1 MMKSGDYRM
10 KTNQIA
16 RIIIPLVLLLGA
28 ATTFFV
34 ATLGNQQTDTSTQ
47 DTNLFTSEAISMNLY
62 IEGFVGES
70 ERAGRESS
78 SDVLAYSHSITN
90 PDFEDMERASIS
102 IHHSPF
108 RITKMID
115 KSSPKLYNA
124 SHYMILIPSVSFEV
138 YYEPD
143 NLCFLLIE
151 LQGALI
157 ISIQHYGLGEGR
169 PTETVSFS
177 YNAIKWTYMEYGPDG
192 TQAGTVESG
201 WLNWDGS

>member
-1 MMKSGDYRM
+1 MKI
-10 KTNQIA
+10 NQIG

-34 ATLGNQQTDTSTQ
+34 ATLGNQQTDTSIQ
-47 DTNLFTSEAISMNLY
+47 GVNLFTSEAVSMNLY
-62 IEGFVGES
+62 IEGIDGES
-70 ERAGRESS
+70 DRVGRETSI
-78 SDVLAYSHSITN
+78 DVLAYSHSIMN
-90 PDFEDMERASIS
+90 PDFEDLGRTAIS
-102 IHHSPF
+102 VKYSPF

-115 KSSPKLYNA
+115 KTSPKLYNA

-138 YYEPD
+138 YHEPD
-143 NLCFLLIE
+143 NLWFLIIE

-157 ISIQHYGLGEGR
+157 ISIQTYGLGEGR

-177 YNAIKWTYMEYGPDG
+177 YTAIKWTYKEYDIDG
-192 TQAGTVESG
+192 KAQGTVESG